1 MLTFKSRD
9 NKFNMKKFITF
20 VTLTIIFTT
29 QLFAA
34 SKNPLKIFKK
44 EILGGEAKKKMAL
57 AYDSLTKHKEILH
70 YNKDEEAIE
79 ITLDYSMKG
88 HPEDWDLS
96 DEQAQRWE
104 FVTKKKNF
112 YKLGKEVYLK
122 YKFKVNPG
130 LNHDANIWQIVGT
143 QNDGNIIY
151 PAMQIMYTTNKD
163 DLPNRV
169 QFYFQQIEEVFWT
182 DKDPTANRYKKSMY
196 SFDMGS
202 LTRFKK
208 EYQTI
213 LFKIK
218 PSKGEDGELIMWVNG
233 ERTLEVYGPNLTL
246 DLTGGIAF
254 KIGLYRYWNTE
265 EAKRD
270 PKLIEPTTLSI
281 KEYIISK
288 DCEKV
293 MDKEKCDYKPKE
305 RVSRTQYKYKAKDRH
320 YMPEGAKKIKRLKS
334 KTVAKKIEFQDMKP
348 GFLAII
354 KNKKDEKFLLKHQG
368 YTKDGAAKDGLSKC
382 VENFSNF
389 SDLENNG
396 CYIHYQKKIT
406 QF

>member
-1 MLTFKSRD
+1 
-9 NKFNMKKFITF
+9 MKNL
-20 VTLTIIFTT
+20 LTIFILT
-29 QLFAA
+29 LFSCNISY
-34 SKNPLKIFKK
+34 SKDNPLKIFKK

-88 HPEDWDLS
+88 HPEDWELS

-112 YKLGKEVYLK
+112 YKLGKEIYLK
-122 YKFKVNPG
+122 YIFKINPG
-130 LNHDANIWQIVGT
+130 LNHSANIWQIVGT
-143 QNDGNIIY
+143 EKDGNIIY
-151 PAMQIMYTTNKD
+151 PSMQIMYTTDKD
-163 DLPNRV
+163 DLPNRL

-182 DKDPTANRYKKSMY
+182 DIDPAANRFKKSMY
-196 SFDMGS
+196 SFKLGS
-202 LTRFKK
+202 LTPFKK
-208 EYQTI
+208 EYQTL

-218 PSKGEDGELIMWVNG
+218 PSKEEDGEFIMWLNG
-233 ERTLEVYGPNLTL
+233 ERTLEIYGPNLIL

-254 KIGLYRYWNTE
+254 KIGLYRYWNTKDAE
-265 EAKRD
+265 RD
-270 PKLIEPTTLSI
+270 PKMIEPSTLSI
-281 KEYIISK
+281 KEYVISK
-288 DCEKV
+288 NCEKI

-305 RVSRTQYKYKAKDRH
+305 RVSRTKYKYTVKDRH
-320 YMPEGAKKIKRLKS
+320 YMPEGAKKTKRLTS

-354 KNKKDEKFLLKHQG
+354 KNKKDEKYLLKHQG
-368 YTKDGAAKDGLSKC
+368 YSKDGAAKDGLSKC
-382 VENFSNF
+382 VENFSDF

>member
-1 MLTFKSRD
+1 
-9 NKFNMKKFITF
+9 MKNL
-20 VTLTIIFTT
+20 LTIFILT
-29 QLFAA
+29 LFSCNISY
-34 SKNPLKIFKK
+34 SKDNPLKIFKK

-88 HPEDWDLS
+88 HPEDWELS

-112 YKLGKEVYLK
+112 YKLGKEIYLK
-122 YKFKVNPG
+122 YIFKINPG
-130 LNHDANIWQIVGT
+130 LNHSANIWQIVGT
-143 QNDGNIIY
+143 EKDGNIIY
-151 PAMQIMYTTNKD
+151 PSMQIMYTTDKD
-163 DLPNRV
+163 DLPNRL

-182 DKDPTANRYKKSMY
+182 DIDPAANRFKKSMY
-196 SFDMGS
+196 SFKLGS
-202 LTRFKK
+202 LTPFKK
-208 EYQTI
+208 EYQTL

-218 PSKGEDGELIMWVNG
+218 PSKEEDGEFIMWLNG
-233 ERTLEVYGPNLTL
+233 ERTLEIYGPNLIL

-254 KIGLYRYWNTE
+254 KIGLYRYWNTKDAE
-265 EAKRD
+265 RD
-270 PKLIEPTTLSI
+270 PKMIEPSTLSI
-281 KEYIISK
+281 KEYVISK
-288 DCEKV
+288 NCEKI

-305 RVSRTQYKYKAKDRH
+305 RVSRTKYKYTVKDRH
-320 YMPEGAKKIKRLKS
+320 YMPEGAKKIKRLTS
-334 KTVAKKIEFQDMKP
+334 KTEAKRIDFQQMKP

-354 KNKKDEKFLLKHQG
+354 KNKKDEKYLLKHQG
-368 YTKDGAAKDGLSKC
+368 YSKDGAAKDGLSKC
-382 VENFSNF
+382 VENFSDF

-396 CYIHYQKKIT
+396 CYVHYQKKIT

>member
-1 MLTFKSRD
+1 
-9 NKFNMKKFITF
+9 MKKFITF

-29 QLFAA
+29 QSFAA

-57 AYDSLTKHKEILH
+57 AYDSLTKHKDILR
-70 YNKDEEAIE
+70 YNEDEKAIE

-320 YMPEGAKKIKRLKS
+320 YMPEGAKKIKRLTS
-334 KTVAKKIEFQDMKP
+334 KTVAKRIEFQDMKP

-354 KNKKDEKFLLKHQG
+354 KNKKDEKYLLKHQG
-368 YTKDGAAKDGLSKC
+368 YSKDGAAKDGLSKC
-382 VENFSNF
+382 VENFSDF

-396 CYIHYQKKIT
+396 CYVHYSSQVA
-406 QF
+406 FGG

>member
-1 MLTFKSRD
+1 
-9 NKFNMKKFITF
+9 MKKIITF
-20 VTLTIIFTT
+20 VAISIIFTT

-34 SKNPLKIFKK
+34 SKSPLKIFKK
-44 EILGGEAKKKMAL
+44 EILGGDAKKKMAL

-70 YNKDEEAIE
+70 YNKDEKAIE

-130 LNHDANIWQIVGT
+130 LNHSANIWQIVGT

-270 PKLIEPTTLSI
+270 SKLIEPTTLSI

-320 YMPEGAKKIKRLKS
+320 YMPEGAKKIKRLTS
-334 KTVAKKIEFQDMKP
+334 KTVAKRIEFQDMKP

-354 KNKKDEKFLLKHQG
+354 KNKKDEKYLLKHQG
-368 YTKDGAAKDGLSKC
+368 YSKDGAAKDGLSKC

-389 SDLENNG
+389 SNLENNG
-396 CYIHYQKKIT
+396 CYVHYQKKIT

>member
-1 MLTFKSRD
+1 
-9 NKFNMKKFITF
+9 MKKFITF
-20 VTLTIIFTT
+20 VTLAIIFTT

-57 AYDSLTKHKEILH
+57 AYDSLTKHKDILR
-70 YNKDEEAIE
+70 YNEDEKAIE

-104 FVTKKKNF
+104 FVTKKKKF

-130 LNHDANIWQIVGT
+130 HNHDANIWQIVGT

-270 PKLIEPTTLSI
+270 SKLIEPTTLSI

-320 YMPEGAKKIKRLKS
+320 YMPEGAKKIKRLTS
-334 KTVAKKIEFQDMKP
+334 KTVAKRIEFQDMKP

-354 KNKKDEKFLLKHQG
+354 KNKKDEKYLLKHQG
-368 YTKDGAAKDGLSKC
+368 YSKDGAAKDGLSKC
-382 VENFSNF
+382 VENFSDF

-396 CYIHYQKKIT
+396 CYVHYQKKIT

>member
-1 MLTFKSRD
+1 
-9 NKFNMKKFITF
+9 MKNL
-20 VTLTIIFTT
+20 LTIFILT
-29 QLFAA
+29 LFSCNISY
-34 SKNPLKIFKK
+34 SKDNPLKIFKK

-88 HPEDWDLS
+88 HPEDWELS

-112 YKLGKEVYLK
+112 YKLGKEIYLK
-122 YKFKVNPG
+122 YIFKINPG
-130 LNHDANIWQIVGT
+130 LNHSANIWQIVGT
-143 QNDGNIIY
+143 EKDGNIIY
-151 PAMQIMYTTNKD
+151 PSMQIMYTTDKD
-163 DLPNRV
+163 DLPNRL

-182 DKDPTANRYKKSMY
+182 DIDPAANRFKKSMY
-196 SFDMGS
+196 SFKLGS
-202 LTRFKK
+202 LTPFKK
-208 EYQTI
+208 EYQTL

-218 PSKGEDGELIMWVNG
+218 PSKEEDGEFIMWLNG
-233 ERTLEVYGPNLTL
+233 ERTLEIYGPNLIL

-254 KIGLYRYWNTE
+254 KIGLYRYWNTKDAE
-265 EAKRD
+265 RD
-270 PKLIEPTTLSI
+270 PKMIEPSTLSI
-281 KEYIISK
+281 KEYVISK
-288 DCEKV
+288 NCEKI

-305 RVSRTQYKYKAKDRH
+305 RVSRTKYKYTVKDRH
-320 YMPEGAKKIKRLKS
+320 YMPEGAKKIKRLTS
-334 KTVAKKIEFQDMKP
+334 KTEAKRIDFQQMKP

-354 KNKKDEKFLLKHQG
+354 KNKKDEKYLLKHQG
-368 YTKDGAAKDGLSKC
+368 YSKDGAAKDGLSKC
-382 VENFSNF
+382 VENFSDF

>member
-1 MLTFKSRD
+1 
-9 NKFNMKKFITF
+9 MKKFITF
-20 VTLTIIFTT
+20 VTLAIIFTT

-57 AYDSLTKHKEILH
+57 AYDSLTKHKDILR
-70 YNKDEEAIE
+70 YNEDEKAIE

-104 FVTKKKNF
+104 FVTKKKKF

-270 PKLIEPTTLSI
+270 SKLIEPTTLSI

-320 YMPEGAKKIKRLKS
+320 YMPEGAKKIKRLTS
-334 KTVAKKIEFQDMKP
+334 KTVAKRIEFQDMKP

-354 KNKKDEKFLLKHQG
+354 KNKKDEKYLLKHQG
-368 YTKDGAAKDGLSKC
+368 YSKDGAAKDGLSKC
-382 VENFSNF
+382 IENFTNL

-396 CYIHYQKKIT
+396 CYVHYQKKIT

>member
-1 MLTFKSRD
+1 
-9 NKFNMKKFITF
+9 MKNL
-20 VTLTIIFTT
+20 LTIFILT
-29 QLFAA
+29 LFSCNISY
-34 SKNPLKIFKK
+34 SKDNPLKIFKK

-88 HPEDWDLS
+88 HPEDWELS

-254 KIGLYRYWNTE
+254 KIGLYRYWNTKDAE
-265 EAKRD
+265 RD
-270 PKLIEPTTLSI
+270 PKMIEPSTLSI
-281 KEYIISK
+281 KEYVISK
-288 DCEKV
+288 NCEKI
-293 MDKEKCDYKPKE
+293 MDKEKCEY
-305 RVSRTQYKYKAKDRH
+305 
-320 YMPEGAKKIKRLKS
+320 
-334 KTVAKKIEFQDMKP
+334 
-348 GFLAII
+348 
-354 KNKKDEKFLLKHQG
+354 
-368 YTKDGAAKDGLSKC
+368 LS
-382 VENFSNF
+382 
-389 SDLENNG
+389 L
-396 CYIHYQKKIT
+396 IHI
-406 QF
+406 

>member
-1 MLTFKSRD
+1 
-9 NKFNMKKFITF
+9 MKKFITF
-20 VTLTIIFTT
+20 VTLAIIFTT

-57 AYDSLTKHKEILH
+57 AYDSLTKHKDILR
-70 YNKDEEAIE
+70 YNEDEKAIE

-104 FVTKKKNF
+104 FVTKKKKF

-254 KIGLYRYWNTE
+254 KIGLYRYWSTDLAE
-265 EAKRD
+265 RD

-320 YMPEGAKKIKRLKS
+320 YMPEGAKKIKRLTS
-334 KTVAKKIEFQDMKP
+334 KTVAKRIEFQDMKP

-354 KNKKDEKFLLKHQG
+354 KNKKDEKYLLKHQG
-368 YTKDGAAKDGLSKC
+368 YSKDGAAKDGLSKC
-382 VENFSNF
+382 VENFSDF

-396 CYIHYQKKIT
+396 CYVHYSSQVA
-406 QF
+406 FGG

>member
-1 MLTFKSRD
+1 
-9 NKFNMKKFITF
+9 MKKL
-20 VTLTIIFTT
+20 LTIFILT
-29 QLFAA
+29 LFSCNISY
-34 SKNPLKIFKK
+34 SKDNPLKIFKK

-88 HPEDWDLS
+88 HPEDWELS

-112 YKLGKEVYLK
+112 YKLGKEIYLK
-122 YKFKVNPG
+122 YIFKINPG
-130 LNHDANIWQIVGT
+130 LNHSANIWQIVGT
-143 QNDGNIIY
+143 EKDGNIIY
-151 PAMQIMYTTNKD
+151 PSMQIMYTTDKD
-163 DLPNRV
+163 DLPNRL

-182 DKDPTANRYKKSMY
+182 DIDPAANRFKKSMY
-196 SFDMGS
+196 SFKLGS
-202 LTRFKK
+202 LTPFKK
-208 EYQTI
+208 EYQTL

-218 PSKGEDGELIMWVNG
+218 PSKEEDGEFIMWLNG
-233 ERTLEVYGPNLTL
+233 ERTLEIYGPNLIL

-254 KIGLYRYWNTE
+254 KIGLYRYWNTKDAE
-265 EAKRD
+265 RD
-270 PKLIEPTTLSI
+270 PKMIEPSTLSI
-281 KEYIISK
+281 KEYVISK
-288 DCEKV
+288 NCEKI

-305 RVSRTQYKYKAKDRH
+305 RVSRTKYKYTVKDRH
-320 YMPEGAKKIKRLKS
+320 YMPEGAKKIKRLTS
-334 KTVAKKIEFQDMKP
+334 KTEAKRIDFQQMKP

-354 KNKKDEKFLLKHQG
+354 KNKKDEKYLLKHQG
-368 YTKDGAAKDGLSKC
+368 YSKDGAAKDGLSKC
-382 VENFSNF
+382 VENFSDF

>member
-1 MLTFKSRD
+1 
-9 NKFNMKKFITF
+9 MKNL
-20 VTLTIIFTT
+20 LTIFILT
-29 QLFAA
+29 LFSCNISY
-34 SKNPLKIFKK
+34 SKDNPLKIFKK

-88 HPEDWDLS
+88 HPEDWELS

-112 YKLGKEVYLK
+112 YKLGKEIYLK
-122 YKFKVNPG
+122 YIFKINPG
-130 LNHDANIWQIVGT
+130 LNHSANIWQIVGT
-143 QNDGNIIY
+143 EKDGNIIY
-151 PAMQIMYTTNKD
+151 PSMQIMYTTDKD
-163 DLPNRV
+163 DLPNRL

-182 DKDPTANRYKKSMY
+182 DIDPAANRFKKSMY
-196 SFDMGS
+196 SFKLGS
-202 LTRFKK
+202 LTPFKK
-208 EYQTI
+208 EYQTL

-218 PSKGEDGELIMWVNG
+218 PSKEEDGEFIMWLNG
-233 ERTLEVYGPNLTL
+233 ERTLEIYGPNLIL

-254 KIGLYRYWNTE
+254 KIGLYRYWNTKDAE
-265 EAKRD
+265 RD
-270 PKLIEPTTLSI
+270 PKMIEPSTLSI
-281 KEYIISK
+281 KEYVISK
-288 DCEKV
+288 NCEKI

-305 RVSRTQYKYKAKDRH
+305 RVSRTKYKYTVKDRH
-320 YMPEGAKKIKRLKS
+320 YMPEGAKKIKRLTS
-334 KTVAKKIEFQDMKP
+334 KTEAKRIDFQQMKP

-354 KNKKDEKFLLKHQG
+354 KNKKDEKYLLKHQG
-368 YTKDGAAKDGLSKC
+368 YSKDGAAKDGLSKC
-382 VENFSNF
+382 VANFSDF

>member
-1 MLTFKSRD
+1 
-9 NKFNMKKFITF
+9 MKKFITF
-20 VTLTIIFTT
+20 VTLAIIFTT

-44 EILGGEAKKKMAL
+44 EILGGDAKKKMAL

-112 YKLGKEVYLK
+112 YKLGKEIYLK

-254 KIGLYRYWNTE
+254 KIGLYRYWSTDL
-265 EAKRD
+265 AKRD

-320 YMPEGAKKIKRLKS
+320 YMPEGAKKIKRLTS
-334 KTVAKKIEFQDMKP
+334 KTVAKRIEFQDMKP

-354 KNKKDEKFLLKHQG
+354 KNKKDEKYLLKHQG
-368 YTKDGAAKDGLSKC
+368 YSKDGAAKDGLSKC
-382 VENFSNF
+382 VENFSDF

-396 CYIHYQKKIT
+396 CYVHYQKKIT

>member
-1 MLTFKSRD
+1 
-9 NKFNMKKFITF
+9 MKKFITF
-20 VTLTIIFTT
+20 VTLAIIFTT

-57 AYDSLTKHKEILH
+57 AYDSLTKHKDILR
-70 YNKDEEAIE
+70 YNEDEKAIE

-104 FVTKKKNF
+104 FVTKKKKF

-254 KIGLYRYWNTE
+254 KIGLYRYWSTDL
-265 EAKRD
+265 AKRD

-320 YMPEGAKKIKRLKS
+320 YMPEGAKKIKRLTS
-334 KTVAKKIEFQDMKP
+334 KTVAKRIEFQDMKP

-354 KNKKDEKFLLKHQG
+354 KNKKDEKYLLKHQG
-368 YTKDGAAKDGLSKC
+368 YSKDGAAKDGLSKC
-382 VENFSNF
+382 VENFSDF

-396 CYIHYQKKIT
+396 CYVHYQKKIT

>member
-1 MLTFKSRD
+1 
-9 NKFNMKKFITF
+9 MKKFIIF
-20 VTLTIIFTT
+20 VTILVIFTT

-320 YMPEGAKKIKRLKS
+320 YMPEGAKKIKRLTS

-354 KNKKDEKFLLKHQG
+354 KNKKDEKYLLKHQG
-368 YTKDGAAKDGLSKC
+368 YSKDGAAKDGLSKC
-382 VENFSNF
+382 VENFSDF

-396 CYIHYQKKIT
+396 CYVHYQKKIT

>member
-1 MLTFKSRD
+1 
-9 NKFNMKKFITF
+9 MKKI
-20 VTLTIIFTT
+20 LTIFILT
-29 QLFAA
+29 LFSCNISY
-34 SKNPLKIFKK
+34 SKDNPLKIFKK

-57 AYDSLTKHKEILH
+57 AYDSLTKHKDILR
-70 YNKDEEAIE
+70 YNEDEKAIE

-112 YKLGKEVYLK
+112 YKLGKEIYLK

-293 MDKEKCDYKPKE
+293 MEKEKCDYKPKE

-320 YMPEGAKKIKRLKS
+320 YMPEGAKKIKRLTS
-334 KTVAKKIEFQDMKP
+334 KTVAKRIEFQDMKP

-354 KNKKDEKFLLKHQG
+354 KNKKDEKYLLKHQG
-368 YTKDGAAKDGLSKC
+368 YSKDGAAKDGLSKC

-389 SDLENNG
+389 SNLENNG
-396 CYIHYQKKIT
+396 CYVHYQKKIT

>member
-1 MLTFKSRD
+1 
-9 NKFNMKKFITF
+9 MKNL
-20 VTLTIIFTT
+20 LTIFILT
-29 QLFAA
+29 LFSCNISY
-34 SKNPLKIFKK
+34 SKDNPLKIFKK

-88 HPEDWDLS
+88 HPEDWELS

-112 YKLGKEVYLK
+112 YKLGKEIYLK
-122 YKFKVNPG
+122 YIFKINPG
-130 LNHDANIWQIVGT
+130 LNHSANIWQIVGT
-143 QNDGNIIY
+143 EKDGNIIY
-151 PAMQIMYTTNKD
+151 PSMQIMYTTDKD
-163 DLPNRV
+163 DLPNRL

-182 DKDPTANRYKKSMY
+182 DIDPAANRFKKSMY
-196 SFDMGS
+196 SFKLGS
-202 LTRFKK
+202 LTPFKK
-208 EYQTI
+208 EYQTL

-218 PSKGEDGELIMWVNG
+218 PSKEEDGEFIMWLNG
-233 ERTLEVYGPNLTL
+233 ERTLEIYGPNLIL

-254 KIGLYRYWNTE
+254 KIGLYRYWNTKDAE
-265 EAKRD
+265 RD
-270 PKLIEPTTLSI
+270 PKMIEPSTLSI
-281 KEYIISK
+281 KEYVISK
-288 DCEKV
+288 NCEKI

-305 RVSRTQYKYKAKDRH
+305 RVSRTKYKYTVKDRH
-320 YMPEGAKKIKRLKS
+320 YMPEGAKKTKRLTS

-354 KNKKDEKFLLKHQG
+354 KNKKDEKYLLKHQG
-368 YTKDGAAKDGLSKC
+368 YSKDGAAKDGLSKC
-382 VENFSNF
+382 VENFSDF
-389 SDLENNG
+389 SNLENNG
-396 CYIHYQKKIT
+396 CYVHYQKKIT

>member
-1 MLTFKSRD
+1 
-9 NKFNMKKFITF
+9 MKNL
-20 VTLTIIFTT
+20 LTIFILT
-29 QLFAA
+29 LFSCNISY
-34 SKNPLKIFKK
+34 SKDNPLKIFKK

-88 HPEDWDLS
+88 HPEDWELS

-112 YKLGKEVYLK
+112 YKLGKEIYLK
-122 YKFKVNPG
+122 YIFKINPG
-130 LNHDANIWQIVGT
+130 LNHSANIWQIVGT
-143 QNDGNIIY
+143 EKDGNIIY
-151 PAMQIMYTTNKD
+151 PSMQIMYTTDKD
-163 DLPNRV
+163 DLPNRL

-182 DKDPTANRYKKSMY
+182 DIDPAANRFKKSMY
-196 SFDMGS
+196 SFKLGS
-202 LTRFKK
+202 LTPFKK
-208 EYQTI
+208 EYQTL

-218 PSKGEDGELIMWVNG
+218 PSKEEDGEFIMWLNG
-233 ERTLEVYGPNLTL
+233 ERTLEIYGPNLIL

-254 KIGLYRYWNTE
+254 KIGLYRYWNTKDAE
-265 EAKRD
+265 RD
-270 PKLIEPTTLSI
+270 PKMIEPSTLSI
-281 KEYIISK
+281 KEYVISK
-288 DCEKV
+288 NCEKI

-305 RVSRTQYKYKAKDRH
+305 RVSRTKYKYTVKDRH
-320 YMPEGAKKIKRLKS
+320 YMPEGAKKIKRLTS
-334 KTVAKKIEFQDMKP
+334 KTEAKRIDFQQMKP

-354 KNKKDEKFLLKHQG
+354 KNKKDEKYLLKHQG
-368 YTKDGAAKDGLSKC
+368 YSKDGAAKDGLSKC

-389 SDLENNG
+389 SNLENNG
-396 CYIHYQKKIT
+396 CYVHYQKKIT

>member
-1 MLTFKSRD
+1 
-9 NKFNMKKFITF
+9 MKKFITF

-57 AYDSLTKHKEILH
+57 AYDSLTKHKDILR
-70 YNKDEEAIE
+70 YNEDEKAIE

-104 FVTKKKNF
+104 FVTKKKKF

-270 PKLIEPTTLSI
+270 SKLIEPTTLSI

-320 YMPEGAKKIKRLKS
+320 YMPEGAKKIKRLTS
-334 KTVAKKIEFQDMKP
+334 KTVAKRIEFQDMKP

-354 KNKKDEKFLLKHQG
+354 KNKKDEKYLLKHQG
-368 YTKDGAAKDGLSKC
+368 YSKDGAAKDGLSKC
-382 VENFSNF
+382 VENFSDF

-396 CYIHYQKKIT
+396 CYVHYQKKIT

>member
-1 MLTFKSRD
+1 
-9 NKFNMKKFITF
+9 MKNL
-20 VTLTIIFTT
+20 LTIFILT
-29 QLFAA
+29 LFSCNISY
-34 SKNPLKIFKK
+34 SKDNPLKIFKK

-88 HPEDWDLS
+88 HPEDWELS

-112 YKLGKEVYLK
+112 YKLGKEIYLK
-122 YKFKVNPG
+122 YIFKINPG
-130 LNHDANIWQIVGT
+130 LNHSANIWQIVGT
-143 QNDGNIIY
+143 EKDGNIIY
-151 PAMQIMYTTNKD
+151 PSMQIMYTTDKD
-163 DLPNRV
+163 DLPNRL

-182 DKDPTANRYKKSMY
+182 DIDPAANRFKKSMY
-196 SFDMGS
+196 SFKLGS
-202 LTRFKK
+202 LTPFKK
-208 EYQTI
+208 EYQTL

-218 PSKGEDGELIMWVNG
+218 PSKEEDGEFIMWLNG
-233 ERTLEVYGPNLTL
+233 ERTLEIYGPNLIL

-254 KIGLYRYWNTE
+254 KIGLYRYWNTKDAE
-265 EAKRD
+265 RD
-270 PKLIEPTTLSI
+270 PKMIEPSTLSI
-281 KEYIISK
+281 KEYVISK
-288 DCEKV
+288 NCEKI

-305 RVSRTQYKYKAKDRH
+305 RVSRTKYKYTVKDRH
-320 YMPEGAKKIKRLKS
+320 YMPEGAKKTKRLTS

-354 KNKKDEKFLLKHQG
+354 KNKKDEKYLLKHQG
-368 YTKDGAAKDGLSKC
+368 YSKDGAAKDGLSKC
-382 VENFSNF
+382 VENFSDF

-396 CYIHYQKKIT
+396 CYVHYQKKIT